1 MVTNGQKRFF
11 GPFIAILTP
20 VVVMYTCYDFS
31 FTFFFKVLVVA
42 LILVVRTSN
51 SVENWRHYEFLICA
65 TYLHF
70 WPQHGRDKLLGQT
83 RGIAQMMTPEPSLQ
97 QQNEGKMN
105 HWTSQQMMRSNWCSR
120 RLPSTAILVVTASTT
135 FETGQG
141 LVRRKRRWWGRR
153 FADAVMA
160 AAVVYTILGIS
171 TCEFLHVT
179 QNCNYYLYE
188 ITWYG
193 LCLRSSISASLLS
206 RWIHEGRVRGDQ
218 EIRNWKN
225 KNSLR
230 PQFTTNFDD
239 LGIIT
244 FLMMSSS
251 K

>member
-51 SVENWRHYEFLICA
+51 SVENWHHYEFLICA

-105 HWTSQQMMRSNWCSR
+105 HCTSQQMMRSNWWYL
-120 RLPSTAILVVTASTT
+120 RLPSTAIRFTASTT
-135 FETGQG
+135 FEIGEG
-141 LVRRKRRWWGRR
+141 LVRRGRRWWGRR
-153 FADAVMA
+153 FSDTRRDSRPRWE
-160 AAVVYTILGIS
+160 Y
-171 TCEFLHVT
+171 LH
-179 QNCNYYLYE
+179 
-188 ITWYG
+188 
-193 LCLRSSISASLLS
+193 AS
-206 RWIHEGRVRGDQ
+206 
-218 EIRNWKN
+218 
-225 KNSLR
+225 
-230 PQFTTNFDD
+230 FC
-239 LGIIT
+239 
-244 FLMMSSS
+244 M
-251 K
+251 

>member
-51 SVENWRHYEFLICA
+51 SVENWRHYEFFICA

-105 HWTSQQMMRSNWCSR
+105 HCTSQQMMRSNWWSGVFPQPPSSLLR
-120 RLPSTAILVVTASTT
+120 RRQRLKPARV
-135 FETGQG
+135 
-141 LVRRKRRWWGRR
+141 WWGGGRGDEEDD
-153 FADAVMA
+153 FLTHAVMPPS
-160 AAVVYTILGIS
+160 VV
-171 TCEFLHVT
+171 
-179 QNCNYYLYE
+179 
-188 ITWYG
+188 
-193 LCLRSSISASLLS
+193 
-206 RWIHEGRVRGDQ
+206 
-218 EIRNWKN
+218 
-225 KNSLR
+225 
-230 PQFTTNFDD
+230 
-239 LGIIT
+239 
-244 FLMMSSS
+244 
-251 K
+251 

>member
-83 RGIAQMMTPEPSLQ
+83 RGIAQILTPEPSLQ

-105 HWTSQQMMRSNWCSR
+105 HWTSQQMMKSNWWSW
-120 RLPSTAILVVTASTT
+120 RLPSTAIRCCGVNNVWNRPGFGEEGEEVMRQTIFWRTPWCRPPLYTQYWEYLHAS
-135 FETGQG
+135 FC
-141 LVRRKRRWWGRR
+141 
-153 FADAVMA
+153 M
-160 AAVVYTILGIS
+160 
-171 TCEFLHVT
+171 
-179 QNCNYYLYE
+179 
-188 ITWYG
+188 
-193 LCLRSSISASLLS
+193 
-206 RWIHEGRVRGDQ
+206 
-218 EIRNWKN
+218 
-225 KNSLR
+225 
-230 PQFTTNFDD
+230 
-239 LGIIT
+239 
-244 FLMMSSS
+244 
-251 K
+251 